1 MIRLSLFW
9 RTFALLAGLVVSSL
23 IALLLVLR
31 FFDSAP
37 PEQRVAWEVASVV
50 NLARSALVSSQPERR
65 ITLLRELAN
74 EEGIRV
80 LPLEASDE
88 IEITALTGRIA
99 LLAPRLQNLLG
110 PETLVVSRVND
121 EDGLWVSFDIDKDK
135 YWLQMQGRRI
145 DRHFGPNL
153 GLVLGIAGSLALLGS
168 FALSRLINRPL
179 AALTGAINAMRRG
192 ETPPP
197 LKENLASEL
206 AQVNQRFNGMA
217 ADLAALDQ
225 DRAVALAGISHDIRS
240 PLARLRMEAEM
251 ASLEPAT
258 RDSMVEDIER
268 IDNIVGRFVDF
279 ARIGS
284 GTSTTLVPVA
294 DVLKQLPQ
302 VYRPQIVA
310 KELTLDVK
318 APANVAWLGD
328 RTDLERALSNLIDNA
343 IRYARLPDPNDPL
356 SKLPAQITIRAYRQ
370 GAKVIIE
377 VTDSG
382 PGVAPE
388 LLDRLLR
395 PFARGDTSRSGADG
409 AGLGLAI
416 VDRFARRY
424 DGHFDLQNLQ
434 PNGLRAT
441 LTLPDAKPA
450 RDGPDTVSQHPE
462 AHREAG

>member
-37 PEQRVAWEVASVV
+37 PEQRVAWEVASIV
-50 NLARSALVSSQPERR
+50 NLTRSALVSSQPERR

-80 LPLEASDE
+80 MPLESSDE
-88 IEITALTGRIA
+88 IEISALTGRIA

-121 EDGLWVSFDIDKDK
+121 DAGLWVSFDIDDDK
-135 YWLQMQGRRI
+135 YWLQMQQRRV
-145 DRHFGPNL
+145 DRHFGPDA
-153 GLVLGIAGSLALLGS
+153 GLVIGIAVGLALLGS
-168 FALSRLINRPL
+168 FALSQLINKPL
-179 AALTGAINAMRRG
+179 ADLSGAISAMRRG
-192 ETPPP
+192 ETPGP
-197 LKENLASEL
+197 LKEDLASEI

-217 ADLAALDQ
+217 ADLAALEQ
-225 DRAVALAGISHDIRS
+225 DRAIALAGISHDIRS

-251 ASLEPAT
+251 ASLDHPT

-268 IDNIVGRFVDF
+268 IDTIVGRFVDF

-284 GTSTTLVPVA
+284 ATEAAQVPVA
-294 DVLKQLPQ
+294 EVLEQLPL

-310 KELTLDVK
+310 GELDLKISAT
-318 APANVAWLGD
+318 PNVSWMGD

-343 IRYARLPDPNDPL
+343 SRYGRSPAAGSEQRATAHVTIEARRQSSNLIIRVAD
-356 SKLPAQITIRAYRQ
+356 Q
-370 GAKVIIE
+370 
-377 VTDSG
+377 G
-382 PGVAPE
+382 PGVDTDQLE
-388 LLDRLLR
+388 KLTR
-395 PFARGDTSRSGADG
+395 PFARGDTSRSGAEG

-416 VDRFARRY
+416 IDRFARRY
-424 DGHFDLQNLQ
+424 DGRFTLS
-434 PNGLRAT
+434 NGSPSGLIAE
-441 LTLPDAKPA
+441 LSLPDARTD
-450 RDGPDTVSQHPE
+450 RDTS
-462 AHREAG
+462 R

>member
-1 MIRLSLFW
+1 MIRFSLFW
-9 RTFALLAGLVVSSL
+9 RTFALLSGLVVSSL

-50 NLARSALVSSQPERR
+50 NLTRSALVSSQPERR

-80 LPLEASDE
+80 LPLESSDE
-88 IEITALTGRIA
+88 IEITALTDRIA

-121 EDGLWVSFDIDKDK
+121 EEGLWVSFDIDDDK

-153 GLVLGIAGSLALLGS
+153 GLVLGIAAGLALLGS
-168 FALSRLINRPL
+168 FALSRLINKPL
-179 AALTGAINAMRRG
+179 ADLAGAINAMRRG
-192 ETPPP
+192 ETPAK
-197 LKENLASEL
+197 LKENVASEI

-251 ASLEPAT
+251 ALLDAET
-258 RDSMVEDIER
+258 RESMVEDIER
-268 IDNIVGRFVDF
+268 INNIVGRFVDF
-279 ARIGS
+279 ARTGS
-284 GTSTTLVPVA
+284 ATTAVLVPVA
-294 DVLKQLPQ
+294 EALQQLPQ
-302 VYRPQIVA
+302 VYRPQIIA
-310 KELTLDVK
+310 RELELIID
-318 APANVAWLGD
+318 APSNLTWLGD

-343 IRYARLPDPNDPL
+343 IRYGHDVKA
-356 SKLPAQITIRAYRQ
+356 SETAQVPAVSVTVKAYRQ
-370 GAKVIIE
+370 SARVVIE
-377 VTDSG
+377 VSDKG
-382 PGVAPE
+382 PGVPSAQ
-388 LLDRLLR
+388 LDRLLR
-395 PFARGDTSRSGADG
+395 PFARGDTARSGADG

-424 DGHFDLQNLQ
+424 DGHFELHNIQPTGLQARLS
-434 PNGLRAT
+434 
-441 LTLPDAKPA
+441 LPDANN
-450 RDGPDTVSQHPE
+450 Q
-462 AHREAG
+462 REANRDLNRQAGKG